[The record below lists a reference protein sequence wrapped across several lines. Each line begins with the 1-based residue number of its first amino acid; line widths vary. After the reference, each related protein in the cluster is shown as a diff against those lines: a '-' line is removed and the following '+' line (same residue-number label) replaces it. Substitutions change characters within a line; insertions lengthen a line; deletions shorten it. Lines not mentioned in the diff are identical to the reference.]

1 MKKTRTFIAFLMTL
15 IMGLSGISLDG
26 FAALSYAA
34 EDQEAP
40 AVTQEQGVEET
51 EAAQPD
57 ETEAE
62 AAEAA
67 EEEITEDT
75 GTEPDSDDAAAPDEA
90 GLDGVTPDT
99 DQEEPEE
106 AKATNLEQT
115 ITVSDKKTYKVSVT
129 YDEQAGIPAD
139 AELRVAEVSDKDY
152 KTYLQE
158 AAETLDTDLHSL
170 SYGKLFD
177 ISIVKDGKEYQPN
190 EKVAVKINLIDKDAE
205 AVKDVKVVH
214 FSDSDRNQSADS
226 DLGTP
231 EELKA
236 STKGTTVT
244 FKTDSFSVFS
254 FMDFSLKNQ
263 TIDASVEGKKGTQF
277 KNDDIIVTGKMPANG
292 IVEANRVNAKIGKEN
307 VLVAYDIKIYANDL
321 MKELNINWQPG
332 EEAVKV
338 KMTSDALN
346 VEKVNVYHTPDG
358 SKEAELVA
366 KNVSVK
372 KHSVTFDA
380 ESFSIYHVTGETT
393 KPRIFYTFYNGS
405 TTLATEYITK
415 IEDFYDPG
423 VSPQYGQT
431 FLGWAFDPAETDES
445 KMLSFEQLKA
455 DLETRL
461 AGTFEDETEVKV
473 YARFHEAYYL
483 RYMVMEGD
491 GTVGVLKSES
501 VRTDA
506 SESEKTKTV
515 DCEYSVA
522 GEEFQGWIDA
532 ASGHIYQN
540 GDPIMLNHHIDLYAK
555 VSGRYW
561 LVFNANT
568 TGATFTGPQ
577 LIYGNIKTQQPD
589 NPTKKGYLF
598 RGWNTKSDG
607 TGDWWYKPDGSVNRF
622 GGLIDEDTTLYAIW
636 EGAPSNYTVA
646 FWQQKLNTSGTNKAT
661 DYDYVTSETRASI
674 TGNTVSITAADK
686 AKVLDPSDS
695 NYANHFVY
703 NSGNSDEDAVTVEGD
718 GSTVLNVY
726 YDRKEYT
733 LRFFYAREY
742 TYDMPATIDYEYTQV
757 GTANN
762 GRPQGFTRNN
772 STTYYTESH
781 EALSW
786 TSGGRCYTG
795 YNYYTGN
802 VYTRRQVTIPGG
814 THKYIQV
821 NSNNEGFLQWRN
833 SNPDRTL
840 EQALTWRTTNDYTN
854 TGGSNTWK
862 DVNTS
867 TINGNPLNLI
877 TSSYLSQDGVSTG
890 SIVINNVAT
899 DVCISSVESSEKR
912 VNMIY
917 HYIDVKARYRQSL
930 ASLWPSP
937 ATAFSTQTETR
948 YNRQG
953 PLDQISALLQGSRAS
968 ADNISGVYSTMDDAL
983 LVNRTDDIAYFLTYW
998 RWHDDPPKYYLYRTY
1013 FSVLDGERADIT
1025 INGVGYKLQEDKTAV
1040 IGNGVGWATSG
1051 ADTDNGRG
1059 YKDVKTV
1066 SFDGVTRVSRVDEQT
1081 GGTWDGQSYEGRIN
1095 VYYKRNPH
1103 TIHFVTPA
1111 ANTKYSA
1118 DNDHQVQNIVWGE
1131 NLSSYAP
1138 GKSNYYET
1146 PANMIDDGYFF
1157 GGWYDDKSCTIP
1169 HDFNGQT
1176 MPDADVTVYAKIDT
1190 YRVRVVFEPNCSDY
1204 WFANEQA
1211 LSFRVNYGENIAF
1224 GNVKPD
1230 VAKRPGY
1237 KLTGW
1242 YYTPDFQ
1249 AGSVVDTDESLQI
1262 TNNTPGVNMDYQST
1276 DDWANNVYGDN
1287 DGKNDNVKGILK
1299 LYARWQ
1305 LDIKEG
1311 AVYFLYEVEDGYCIF
1326 DASNNNQTS
1335 IPVDPVGH
1343 VMETSFQIADAPT
1356 GYIEGVDFTN
1366 WMLLNKSGGATSIV
1380 YNPGD
1385 TITLHESE
1393 WNDYIETITVT
1404 DSEGHVGTMNVVRL
1418 RARFTAKEDK
1428 ATTIVF
1434 DGNGGSMS
1442 GGATT
1447 FTQVVPLNA
1456 TIDLETQSAA
1466 FTREHYT
1473 LVSWN
1478 TKADGSGDSF
1488 DLDEDIYA
1496 NNDGLEP
1503 GEPNRLYAMWQADI
1517 EIVATGP
1524 EEEAIYDGESHSNQ
1538 EPYTFKYLLGGEE
1551 ITLNELQEMGIDV
1564 TIAERGWPVATG
1576 TERGVY
1582 TADDLTAEELAGLIQ
1597 IDDSNYTGIRNIK
1610 RVYHP
1615 AKLTIRDLKL
1625 TMTKTV
1631 TGDFSDPK
1639 DVFHFKLQS
1648 VEGVDSSTTFK
1659 GTITHEG
1666 TTSPKIF
1673 KIGQDSTFWLRDGDS
1688 VEIEGLP
1695 KGKEVTIVENS
1706 GFYTPTWV
1714 LNDETVTGSD
1724 PDEVKVIL
1732 SGDSTLEVTNNLP
1745 AVAPTAV
1752 TQRFMPYICM
1762 GLLALML
1769 LAVMVMGRRR
1779 RSWAA
1784 DGMDADAFEETETAE
1799 PGEKI
1804 QITFE
1809 DFDWDHI
1816 KIIK

>member
-1 MKKTRTFIAFLMTL
+1 MKKNRTFIAFLMTL

-40 AVTQEQGVEET
+40 AVTQEQGIEET
-51 EAAQPD
+51 EAAQPV

-115 ITVSDKKTYKVSVT
+115 ITVSDKKTFKVSVT
-129 YDEQAGIPAD
+129 YDEHSGIPAD
-139 AELRVAEVSDKDY
+139 ADLRVAEVSDKDY
-152 KTYLQE
+152 KTYLRE

-214 FSDSDRNQSADS
+214 FSDSDQDKSADS
-226 DLGTP
+226 ELGTA

-431 FLGWAFDPAETDES
+431 FLGWAYDPAETDED

-455 DLETRL
+455 ALETKL
-461 AGTFEDETEVKV
+461 DGAFEDGTEVKV

-483 RYMVMEGD
+483 RYMVMKED
-491 GTVGVLKSES
+491 GTVGVIKSEN

-506 SESEKTKTV
+506 TDKTKTV
-515 DCEYSVA
+515 NCNYSSA
-522 GEEFQGWIDA
+522 GEEFEGWIDA
-532 ASGHIYQN
+532 ATGTVYQN
-540 GDPIMLNHHIDLYAK
+540 GKTLELDHHIDLYAK
-555 VSGRYW
+555 VEGRFW
-561 LVFNANT
+561 LVFNANIK
-568 TGATFTGPQ
+568 GATFTGPQ
-577 LIYGNIKTQQPD
+577 LIYNDFVTERPE

-598 RGWNTKSDG
+598 DGWNTEPDGSGTWWYKSDG
-607 TGDWWYKPDGSVNRF
+607 SVDRF
-622 GGLIDEDTTLYAIW
+622 GGTITEDTTLYAIW
-636 EGAPSNYTVA
+636 KGAPSNYYVV
-646 FWQQKLNTSGTNKAT
+646 FWKQKVDAT
-661 DYDYVTSETRASI
+661 GNDPLKDYEYAESVQRNGVTGDEVQITTADTQKNYDHYVYNASI
-674 TGNTVSITAADK
+674 TDTGIKKIEADGTTT
-686 AKVLDPSDS
+686 
-695 NYANHFVY
+695 F
-703 NSGNSDEDAVTVEGD
+703 
-718 GSTVLNVY
+718 NVY
-726 YDRKEYT
+726 YDLQTYT
-733 LRFFYAREY
+733 LRFFFAREY
-742 TYDMPATIDYEYTQV
+742 IIGTKTYFQVNNNNEYFKGHSTSIRDSLTNYVTSDIRLNYNGTNTWRNVTASDPTTLISNLLATNSSISFDPATNKETYRHSTRVYSRNNTN
-757 GTANN
+757 GTA
-762 GRPQGFTRNN
+762 T
-772 STTYYTESH
+772 TVDVTYYYFDLNVKYGQSISSIWPKTSSIDSTNVTQENYIDD
-781 EALSW
+781 ALV
-786 TSGGRCYTG
+786 
-795 YNYYTGN
+795 NL
-802 VYTRRQVTIPGG
+802 TRPLSPQLWG
-814 THKYIQV
+814 TY
-821 NSNNEGFLQWRN
+821 
-833 SNPDRTL
+833 
-840 EQALTWRTTNDYTN
+840 
-854 TGGSNTWK
+854 GSN
-862 DVNTS
+862 
-867 TINGNPLNLI
+867 LN
-877 TSSYLSQDGVSTG
+877 
-890 SIVINNVAT
+890 
-899 DVCISSVESSEKR
+899 ISGTQASVDDE
-912 VNMIY
+912 
-917 HYIDVKARYRQSL
+917 
-930 ASLWPSP
+930 
-937 ATAFSTQTETR
+937 
-948 YNRQG
+948 
-953 PLDQISALLQGSRAS
+953 LLQGAV
-968 ADNISGVYSTMDDAL
+968 DNTVYYLLYWRQTSMDTYLYEVYFSSTNGDGTYERQDD
-983 LVNRTDDIAYFLTYW
+983 LTYVASIGAGQS
-998 RWHDDPPKYYLYRTY
+998 P
-1013 FSVLDGERADIT
+1013 
-1025 INGVGYKLQEDKTAV
+1025 NG
-1040 IGNGVGWATSG
+1040 I
-1051 ADTDNGRG
+1051 
-1059 YKDVKTV
+1059 KDL
-1066 SFDGVTRVSRVDEQT
+1066 SFDGVTWKRRAAVVSGSGTWQGVTYSNGIIRVYYDRNIHDITFITKDHLADGVSRE
-1081 GGTWDGQSYEGRIN
+1081 E
-1095 VYYKRNPH
+1095 H
-1103 TIHFVTPA
+1103 TSENIP
-1111 ANTKYSA
+1111 YGA
-1118 DNDHQVQNIVWGE
+1118 DI
-1131 NLSSYAP
+1131 SSYAK
-1138 GKSNYYET
+1138 GGDNYYT
-1146 PANMIDDGYFF
+1146 PFGGDTTKLEDGYYFD
-1157 GGWYDDKSCTIP
+1157 GWFTDPDCTIP
-1169 HDFNGQT
+1169 YDFTGKT
-1176 MPDADVTVYAKIDT
+1176 MPDSGISVYAKIST
-1190 YRVRVVFEPNCSDY
+1190 YRVRTVFVPNCTDY
-1204 WFANEQA
+1204 WFANNQA
-1211 LSFRVNYGENIAF
+1211 LSFRVDYGESVAF
-1224 GNVKPD
+1224 GNVKPG

-1242 YYTPDFQ
+1242 YTTPDFQ
-1249 AGSVVDTDESLQI
+1249 EGTEINTDNPLQI
-1262 TNNTPGVNMDYQST
+1262 TQDTPGVNMEYQST
-1276 DDWANNVYGDN
+1276 DDWRNNVYGDN
-1287 DGKNDNVKGILK
+1287 DGEHDDVKGILK

-1305 LDIKEG
+1305 LDINEN
-1311 AVYFLYEVEDGYCIF
+1311 AVYFLYEVEDGFCIF
-1326 DASNNNQTS
+1326 DASGNNQTS
-1335 IPVDPVGH
+1335 IPVDSNGYLFGSTV
-1343 VMETSFQIADAPT
+1343 QIAEAPS
-1356 GYIEGVDFTN
+1356 GFIDGVDFLD
-1366 WMLLNKSGGATSIV
+1366 WMVLNNNGGATSV
-1380 YNPGD
+1380 THGAGN
-1385 TITLHESE
+1385 TITLVESE
-1393 WNDYIETITVT
+1393 WADFIETKTVT
-1404 DSEGHVGTMNVVRL
+1404 DVDGHVGTMHIVRL
-1418 RARFTAKEDK
+1418 RARFTEKEGK

-1442 GGATT
+1442 DGATT
-1447 FTQVVPLNA
+1447 YTEVVPLNA
-1456 TIDLETQSAA
+1456 TVELETQSSA
-1466 FTREHYT
+1466 FTREHFS

-1478 TKADGSGDSF
+1478 EKADGTGESF
-1488 DLDEDIYA
+1488 DVDEKIYA
-1496 NNDGLEP
+1496 DNKDL
-1503 GEPNRLYAMWQADI
+1503 PNKLYAIWLEDI

-1524 EEEAIYDGESHSNQ
+1524 EEEVIYDGEQHSNTKL
-1538 EPYTFKYLLGGEE
+1538 YKFKYLLGGEE
-1551 ITLNELQEMGIDV
+1551 KTLEQIEAMGIHV
-1564 TIAERGWPVATG
+1564 TISETGWPVATG

-1597 IDDSNYTGIRNIK
+1597 IDDSNYTGKRNIK

-1666 TTSPKIF
+1666 TTSPKTF

-1762 GLLALML
+1762 ALLALML

-1779 RSWAA
+1779 RSWA
-1784 DGMDADAFEETETAE
+1784 EE
-1799 PGEKI
+1799 G
-1804 QITFE
+1804 
-1809 DFDWDHI
+1809 
-1816 KIIK
+1816 